1 MPYVKY
7 KVNFNGFAYV
17 EADSEDEAIEKFNC
31 GDDTYCEYETNAV
44 EEADDFTDFLDS
56 L

>member
-1 MPYVKY
+1 MLYVKY

-17 EADSEDEAIEKFNC
+17 EADSEDEAIEKFDC
-31 GDDTYCEYETNAV
+31 GDDMYREYETDAV
-44 EEADDFTDFLDS
+44 EEADDFTDFLCS